1 MNKLY
6 VPLLAASL
14 TLAGCATPQR
24 GSVPVVD
31 AGAPLSAGGSA
42 VREPQPSSVQSLP
55 QDSGVVVMVP
65 QGGTPAPIQAGA
77 APFSAPGI
85 TPGPI
90 TADPTLAGSW
100 GAAAG
105 ASAPSGIPSTAGGL
119 AADEQL
125 DGPVLALLTTAQQQQ
140 SGGDLNGAS
149 VSLERAQRI
158 APREPQVLYRLAE
171 VRLAQGDPAQA
182 EQLAR
187 RGLTYANGR
196 PALQASLWELIA
208 QARDKQGDPAGA
220 AQARQRAQVSS

>member
-77 APFSAPGI
+77 APLGAPAI

-105 ASAPSGIPSTAGGL
+105 ASAP
-119 AADEQL
+119 
-125 DGPVLALLTTAQQQQ
+125 
-140 SGGDLNGAS
+140 
-149 VSLERAQRI
+149 R
-158 APREPQVLYRLAE
+158 
-171 VRLAQGDPAQA
+171 
-182 EQLAR
+182 
-187 RGLTYANGR
+187 
-196 PALQASLWELIA
+196 
-208 QARDKQGDPAGA
+208 
-220 AQARQRAQVSS
+220 